1 MSPILFLIFNRPSTT
16 NLVFEAIRQAKP
28 SKLYIAAD
36 GPREHVLSD
45 IDNCSQARMVQSKV
59 DWDCEVL
66 TLFRDQNLGC
76 RVAVSNA
83 LDWFFLQEE
92 EGIILEDDV
101 LPMPSF
107 FLFCDEMLQRYR
119 HDSSVA
125 IISGSNLIANHVS
138 TTDSYFFSGVP
149 LIWGWATWRR
159 TWYQYDANIK
169 LWPHL
174 RNSGF
179 LKNRFPDNYLVQ
191 SYWRDA
197 FDGVYKKVLN
207 TWDYQLLL
215 MSWISGGLTIHPKTN
230 LTDNLGYGVGATH
243 TSSSKPKCL
252 LDSAPK
258 NLDFPLRHPAV
269 LEKLQPD
276 IDYLIF
282 KIVHKITW
290 IGFVR
295 RILRPLKRFRLPSK
309 S

>member
-45 IDNCSQARMVQSKV
+45 IDNCSQARMIKSKV

-66 TLFRDQNLGC
+66 TLFRDKNLGC

-83 LDWFFLQEE
+83 LDWFFLHEE

-107 FLFCDEMLQRYR
+107 FLFCDELLQRYR

-138 TTDSYFFSGVP
+138 TADSYFFSGVP

-159 TWYQYDANIK
+159 TWCRYDANIES
-169 LWPHL
+169 WSRL
-174 RNSGF
+174 RNSEF
-179 LKNRFPDNYLVQ
+179 LKTRFPDSYLVQ
-191 SYWRDA
+191 SYWHDA

-252 LDSAPK
+252 LDSIPK

-295 RILRPLKRFRLPSK
+295 RILRPLKRFRLSSK
-309 S
+309 G